1 MTRIAL
7 VLLALLLTVAL
18 FACDKNQTPDTTEEP
33 SVTNNETNNEN
44 NQTVNTVTKTG
55 MWADAIH
62 TTDKTFGEG
71 AITIQLEVKAE
82 EQSLTFTIKTNK
94 ETLADALLEHELIEG
109 EDGAYGIYIKKV
121 NGIVAD
127 YDIDQTYWSLSK
139 GGQMSM
145 VGAGDTVIAN
155 GEHYELTR
163 AK

>member
-1 MTRIAL
+1 MKTMTRIAL
-7 VLLALLLTVAL
+7 VVLALVTVISL
-18 FACDKNQTPDTTEEP
+18 VACADVE
-33 SVTNNETNNEN
+33 
-44 NQTVNTVTKTG
+44 KTG
-55 MWADAIH
+55 VWENA
-62 TTDKTFGEG
+62 TYTSDKTFGNG
-71 AITIQLEVKAE
+71 SKTVMVEVKAGD
-82 EQSLTFTIKTNK
+82 QSLTFTIKTDK

-139 GGQMSM
+139 NGEMSM
-145 VGAGDTVIAN
+145 IGASDTTIAD